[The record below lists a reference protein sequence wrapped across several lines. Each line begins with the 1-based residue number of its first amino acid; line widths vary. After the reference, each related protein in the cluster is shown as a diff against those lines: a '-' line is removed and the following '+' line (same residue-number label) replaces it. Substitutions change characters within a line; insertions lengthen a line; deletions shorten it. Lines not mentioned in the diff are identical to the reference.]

1 MAIRPAFV
9 AFAACFF
16 GFLQPSASWSVD
28 AGPDLPQSDSLE
40 FSAVTRSDDFIRP
53 PWPQQVK
60 PSPEVKTEPGP
71 VAEDSS
77 VWVPADFDPW
87 AHAFAE
93 SSRLQS
99 RTAIIVYDPAVNQQ
113 PVKFFVDRF
122 TTSRRDV
129 VGLWFRRSPQY
140 LGMILPVFRSR
151 GLPDELAYTAM
162 IESGFNPRAVSRVGA
177 KGLWQFMAPT
187 ARLYGLRVDRWVDE
201 RLDPEKSTVAAAAYL
216 RDLHTRYGSWEL
228 AQAAYN
234 AGAVTVDRAVRKTGS
249 TDFWTLAKTKLLKR
263 ETKDFVPAIHA
274 VVVIGRDPNQYGFEP
289 KGTTTWPEFDLVT
302 VPAGTDLR
310 KVASASGISFQE
322 LRALNPTLIRGITP
336 PGKTWE
342 VRVPSGASESV
353 VAALTPRKK
362 PVQVAST
369 GHRSSGGSAEVHV
382 VRPRDTVASIAKQ
395 YGVSVGNVVRWNNL
409 DNGEAIRPGDR
420 LRVTAQSPSAEPAQG
435 GFR

>member
-1 MAIRPAFV
+1 MAIRPAFL
-9 AFAACFF
+9 AFAACFL
-16 GFLQPSASWSVD
+16 GVLQPSASWSAD

-40 FSAVTRSDDFIRP
+40 FASVTRPDELIRP
-53 PWPQQVK
+53 LLPGVK
-60 PSPEVKTEPGP
+60 AEPGP
-71 VAEDSS
+71 IADDSS
-77 VWVPADFDPW
+77 VWVPPDFDPW

-93 SSRLQS
+93 SSRLQR
-99 RTAIIVYDPAVNQQ
+99 RTAVVVYDPAVDQQ
-113 PVKFFVDRF
+113 HVKFFVDRF

-129 VGLWFRRSPQY
+129 VGLWFQRSPQY

-201 RLDPEKSTVAAAAYL
+201 RLDPEKSTAAAASYL
-216 RDLHTRYGSWEL
+216 RDLHARYGSWEL

-234 AGAVTVDRAVRKTGS
+234 AGAVRVDRAVRKTGS
-249 TDFWTLAKTKLLKR
+249 TDFWTLARTKLLKP

-274 VVVIGRDPNQYGFEP
+274 AVLIGRDPGQYGFECN
-289 KGTTTWPEFDLVT
+289 GTTTFPEFDLVT
-302 VPAGTDLR
+302 VPPGTDLK
-310 KVASASGISFQE
+310 KVAATSGISFQE
-322 LRALNPTLIRGITP
+322 LHVLNPTLIRGVTP
-336 PGKTWE
+336 PGKTWD
-342 VRVPSGASESV
+342 VRVPSGTRESV

-362 PVQVAST
+362 TVHVANT
-369 GHRSSGGSAEVHV
+369 GRRSSDSAEVHI

-409 DNGEAIRPGDR
+409 ESGAAIRPGDR

>member
-1 MAIRPAFV
+1 L
-9 AFAACFF
+9 
-16 GFLQPSASWSVD
+16 GFLQPSAVWSTES
-28 AGPDLPQSDSLE
+28 GPDLPQSDSLE

-53 PWPQQVK
+53 ALP
-60 PSPEVKTEPGP
+60 PEVKNEPAP
-71 VAEDSS
+71 AADDSS
-77 VWVPADFDPW
+77 VWVPPDFDPW

-99 RTAIIVYDPAVNQQ
+99 RTAIVVYDPAVNQQ
-113 PVKFFVDRF
+113 NVQFFVDRF
-122 TTSRRDV
+122 TTARRDI
-129 VGLWFRRSPQY
+129 VGLWFQRSPQY

-274 VVVIGRDPNQYGFEP
+274 CVVIGRDPGQYGFESKATP
-289 KGTTTWPEFDLVT
+289 IWPEFELVSM
-302 VPAGTDLR
+302 PPGTDLK
-310 KVASASGISFQE
+310 KVAATSGVPLQE
-322 LRALNPTLIRGITP
+322 LRALNPTLIRGVTP
-336 PGKTWE
+336 PGKPWD
-342 VRVPSGASESV
+342 VRVPSGTRESV
-353 VAALTPRKK
+353 MAALTHRKK
-362 PVQVAST
+362 PVQMASAGRRT
-369 GHRSSGGSAEVHV
+369 SGSAEIHV

-409 DNGEAIRPGDR
+409 DSGDAIRPGDR

>member
-1 MAIRPAFV
+1 MAIRPAFL

-16 GFLQPSASWSVD
+16 GFLQPSASWSSD
-28 AGPDLPQSDSLE
+28 AGPDLPQPYSLE
-40 FSAVTRSDDFIRP
+40 FSAVTRSDEFVR
-53 PWPQQVK
+53 
-60 PSPEVKTEPGP
+60 SPLPLAVKTEPDP
-71 VAEDSS
+71 VAYDSS
-77 VWVPADFDPW
+77 VWVPPDFDPW
-87 AHAFAE
+87 ADAFAE

-99 RTAIIVYDPAVNQQ
+99 RTAVVVYDPAVNQQ
-113 PVKFFVDRF
+113 HVKFFVDRF

-129 VGLWFRRSPQY
+129 VGLWFQRSPQY

-162 IESGFNPRAVSRVGA
+162 IESGLNPRAVSRVGA

-201 RLDPEKSTVAAAAYL
+201 RLDPEKSTVAAASYL

-249 TDFWTLAKTKLLKR
+249 TDFWTLARTKLLKR

-274 VVVIGRDPNQYGFEP
+274 AVLIGRDPGQYGFECN
-289 KGTTTWPEFDLVT
+289 GTIAFPEFDLVT
-302 VPAGTDLR
+302 VPPGTDLK
-310 KVASASGISFQE
+310 KVAATTGISFQE
-322 LRALNPTLIRGITP
+322 LLALNPTLIRGVAP
-336 PGKTWE
+336 PGKTWD
-342 VRVPSGASESV
+342 VRVPSGTRESV
-353 VAALTPRKK
+353 VAALAPRKK
-362 PVQVAST
+362 TVQVANT
-369 GHRSSGGSAEVHV
+369 GHRSSDSAEVHI

-409 DNGEAIRPGDR
+409 ESGDAIRPGDR
-420 LRVTAQSPSAEPAQG
+420 LRVTTQSPSTEPAQG

>member
-1 MAIRPAFV
+1 MAIRPAFL
-9 AFAACFF
+9 AFAACFL
-16 GFLQPSASWSVD
+16 GFLQPSASWSAD
-28 AGPDLPQSDSLE
+28 AGPDLPQSSSLE

-53 PWPQQVK
+53 PLP
-60 PSPEVKTEPGP
+60 PEVKVEPGP
-71 VAEDSS
+71 VGDDSS
-77 VWVPADFDPW
+77 VWVPPDFDAW
-87 AHAFAE
+87 AYAFAE
-93 SSRLQS
+93 SCRLQS
-99 RTAIIVYDPAVNQQ
+99 RTAVVAYDPAVNQQ
-113 PVKFFVDRF
+113 HVKFFVDRF

-162 IESGFNPRAVSRVGA
+162 IESGLNPRAVSRVGA

-201 RLDPEKSTVAAAAYL
+201 RLDPEKSTVAAASYL

-249 TDFWTLAKTKLLKR
+249 TDFWTLARTKLLKR

-274 VVVIGRDPNQYGFEP
+274 AVVIGRDPSQYGFEP
-289 KGTTTWPEFDLVT
+289 RAMTTFPEFDLVT
-302 VPAGTDLR
+302 VPPDTDLR
-310 KVASASGISFQE
+310 RVAVTTGISFQD
-322 LRALNPTLIRGITP
+322 LRALNPTLIRGVTP
-336 PGKTWE
+336 PGKAWE
-342 VRVPSGASESV
+342 VRVPSGTHESV
-353 VAALTPRKK
+353 MAALTPRKK
-362 PVQVAST
+362 TVQAAST
-369 GHRSSGGSAEVHV
+369 GHRSSGSTDVHV

-409 DNGEAIRPGDR
+409 ESGDAIRPGDR

>member
-1 MAIRPAFV
+1 MAIRPAFL
-9 AFAACFF
+9 AFAACFL
-16 GFLQPSASWSVD
+16 GFLQPPASWSSD
-28 AGPDLPQSDSLE
+28 AGPDLPQPDLLE
-40 FSAVTRSDDFIRP
+40 FSAVTRSDELIRF
-53 PWPQQVK
+53 PQAPAVK
-60 PSPEVKTEPGP
+60 AEPGP
-71 VAEDSS
+71 EADDSS

-99 RTAIIVYDPAVNQQ
+99 RTAVVVYDPAVDQQ
-113 PVKFFVDRF
+113 HVKFFVDRF

-129 VGLWFRRSPQY
+129 VGLWFQRSPQY

-187 ARLYGLRVDRWVDE
+187 ARLYGLRVDRWIDE
-201 RLDPEKSTVAAAAYL
+201 RLDPEKSTVAAASYL

-249 TDFWTLAKTKLLKR
+249 TDFWTLARTKLLKR

-274 VVVIGRDPNQYGFEP
+274 AVVIGRDPGQYGFECN
-289 KGTTTWPEFDLVT
+289 GTTTSPEFDLVT
-302 VPAGTDLR
+302 VPPGTDLK
-310 KVASASGISFQE
+310 KVAATIGISFQE
-322 LRALNPTLIRGITP
+322 LRDLNPTLIRAVTP
-336 PGKTWE
+336 PGRTWG
-342 VRVPSGASESV
+342 VRIPSGTRDSV
-353 VAALTPRKK
+353 VAALTPPRKK
-362 PVQVAST
+362 TVQVANTGRRASDST
-369 GHRSSGGSAEVHV
+369 EVHI

-409 DNGEAIRPGDR
+409 ESGDAIRPGDR
-420 LRVTAQSPSAEPAQG
+420 LRVTAQSPSTEPAQG

>member
-1 MAIRPAFV
+1 MAIRPGFV
-9 AFAACFF
+9 ALVACFL
-16 GFLQPSASWSVD
+16 GFLQPSASWSAD
-28 AGPDLPQSDSLE
+28 AAPDIPQSGSLE
-40 FSAVTRSDDFIRP
+40 FSAVTRSDDAIRP
-53 PWPQQVK
+53 ALT
-60 PSPEVKTEPGP
+60 PELKNEPAP
-71 VAEDSS
+71 TIEDSS
-77 VWVPADFDPW
+77 VWVPPDFDPW

-99 RTAIIVYDPAVNQQ
+99 RTAIVVYDPASNQQ
-113 PVKFFVDRF
+113 QVKFFVDRF

-129 VGLWFRRSPQY
+129 VGLWFQRSPQY
-140 LGMILPVFRSR
+140 LSMILPVFRSR

-201 RLDPEKSTVAAAAYL
+201 RLDPEKSTVAAASYL

-234 AGAVTVDRAVRKTGS
+234 AGAVKVDRAIRQTGS

-274 VVVIGRDPNQYGFEP
+274 TVVIGRDPSQYGFESS
-289 KGTTTWPEFDLVT
+289 GATAWPEFDLVT
-302 VPAGTDLR
+302 VPPGTDLK
-310 KVASASGISFQE
+310 KVAAASGISLQE
-322 LRALNPTLIRGITP
+322 LRGLNPTLIRGITP
-336 PGKTWE
+336 PGKPWE
-342 VRVPSGASESV
+342 VRVPAGTRESI
-353 VAALTPRKK
+353 VAALTPPPPKK
-362 PVQVAST
+362 KAVQVAAT
-369 GHRSSGGSAEVHV
+369 GRRSSGSAEVHV

-409 DNGEAIRPGDR
+409 DRGDAIRPGDR
-420 LRVTAQSPSAEPAQG
+420 LRITAQSPSAEPAQG

>member
-1 MAIRPAFV
+1 L
-9 AFAACFF
+9 
-16 GFLQPSASWSVD
+16 GFLQPSAVWSTES
-28 AGPDLPQSDSLE
+28 GPDLPQSDSLE

-53 PWPQQVK
+53 ALP
-60 PSPEVKTEPGP
+60 PEVKNEPAP
-71 VAEDSS
+71 AADDSS
-77 VWVPADFDPW
+77 VWVPPDFDPW

-99 RTAIIVYDPAVNQQ
+99 RTAIVVYDPAVNQQ
-113 PVKFFVDRF
+113 NVQFFVDRF
-122 TTSRRDV
+122 TTARRDI
-129 VGLWFRRSPQY
+129 VGLWFQRSPQY

-274 VVVIGRDPNQYGFEP
+274 CVVIGRDPGQYGFESKATP
-289 KGTTTWPEFDLVT
+289 IWPEFELVSM
-302 VPAGTDLR
+302 PPGTDLK
-310 KVASASGISFQE
+310 KVAATSGVPLQE
-322 LRALNPTLIRGITP
+322 LRALNPTLIRGVTP
-336 PGKTWE
+336 PGKPWE
-342 VRVPSGASESV
+342 VRVPSGTRESV
-353 VAALTPRKK
+353 MAALTHRKK
-362 PVQVAST
+362 PVQMASAGRRT
-369 GHRSSGGSAEVHV
+369 SGSAEIHI

-409 DNGEAIRPGDR
+409 DSGDAIRPGDR

>member
-9 AFAACFF
+9 AFVACFL
-16 GFLQPSASWSVD
+16 GFLQPSAVWSTES
-28 AGPDLPQSDSLE
+28 GPDLPQSDSLE

-53 PWPQQVK
+53 ALP
-60 PSPEVKTEPGP
+60 PEVKNEPAP
-71 VAEDSS
+71 AADDSS
-77 VWVPADFDPW
+77 VWVPPDFDPW

-99 RTAIIVYDPAVNQQ
+99 RTAIVVYDPAVNQQ
-113 PVKFFVDRF
+113 NVQFFVDRF
-122 TTSRRDV
+122 TTARRDI
-129 VGLWFRRSPQY
+129 VGLWFQRSPQY

-274 VVVIGRDPNQYGFEP
+274 CVVIGRDPGQYGFESKATP
-289 KGTTTWPEFDLVT
+289 IWPEFELVSM
-302 VPAGTDLR
+302 PPGTDLK
-310 KVASASGISFQE
+310 KVAATSGVPLQE
-322 LRALNPTLIRGITP
+322 LRALNPTLIRGVTP
-336 PGKTWE
+336 PGKPWD
-342 VRVPSGASESV
+342 VRVPSGTRESV
-353 VAALTPRKK
+353 MAALTHRKK
-362 PVQVAST
+362 PVQMASAGRRT
-369 GHRSSGGSAEVHV
+369 SGSAEIHV

-409 DNGEAIRPGDR
+409 DSGDAIRPGDR

>member
-1 MAIRPAFV
+1 MAFV
-9 AFAACFF
+9 ACFL
-16 GFLQPSASWSVD
+16 GFLQPSASWSAD
-28 AGPDLPQSDSLE
+28 AGPDLPQLDSLE
-40 FSAVTRSDDFIRP
+40 FSSLPRPVELTRP
-53 PWPQQVK
+53 PL
-60 PSPEVKTEPGP
+60 PEVKAEPGP
-71 VAEDSS
+71 VVDDSS
-77 VWVPADFDPW
+77 IWVPPDFDPW

-99 RTAIIVYDPAVNQQ
+99 RTAVVVYDPAVNQQ
-113 PVKFFVDRF
+113 HVKFFVDRF
-122 TTSRRDV
+122 TTIRRDV
-129 VGLWFRRSPQY
+129 VGLWFQRSPLY

-162 IESGFNPRAVSRVGA
+162 IESGLNPRAVSRVGA

-201 RLDPEKSTVAAAAYL
+201 RLDPEKSTAAAASYL

-249 TDFWTLAKTKLLKR
+249 TDFWTLARTKLLKR

-274 VVVIGRDPNQYGFEP
+274 AVLIGRDPGQYGFECN
-289 KGTTTWPEFDLVT
+289 GTTTFPEFDLVT
-302 VPAGTDLR
+302 VPPGTDL
-310 KVASASGISFQE
+310 KKIAATSGISFQE
-322 LRALNPTLIRGITP
+322 LHALNPTLIRGVTP
-336 PGKTWE
+336 PGKTWD
-342 VRVPSGASESV
+342 VRVPSGTRESV

-362 PVQVAST
+362 IVQAANT
-369 GHRSSGGSAEVHV
+369 GRRSSDSAEVHI

-409 DNGEAIRPGDR
+409 ESGDAIRPGDR

>member
-1 MAIRPAFV
+1 MAIRPAFL

-16 GFLQPSASWSVD
+16 GFLQPSASWSSD
-28 AGPDLPQSDSLE
+28 AGPDLPQPYSLE
-40 FSAVTRSDDFIRP
+40 FSAVTRSDEFIR
-53 PWPQQVK
+53 
-60 PSPEVKTEPGP
+60 SPLPLAVKTEPDP
-71 VAEDSS
+71 VAYDSS
-77 VWVPADFDPW
+77 VWVPPDFDPW
-87 AHAFAE
+87 ADAFAE

-99 RTAIIVYDPAVNQQ
+99 RTAVVVYDPAVNQQ
-113 PVKFFVDRF
+113 HVKFFVDRF

-129 VGLWFRRSPQY
+129 VGLWFQRSPQY

-162 IESGFNPRAVSRVGA
+162 IESGLNPRAVSRVGA

-201 RLDPEKSTVAAAAYL
+201 RLDPEKSTVAAASYL

-249 TDFWTLAKTKLLKR
+249 TDFWTLARTKLLKR

-274 VVVIGRDPNQYGFEP
+274 AVLIGRDPGQYGFECN
-289 KGTTTWPEFDLVT
+289 GTTTFPEFDLVT
-302 VPAGTDLR
+302 VPPGTDLK
-310 KVASASGISFQE
+310 KVAATTGISFQE
-322 LRALNPTLIRGITP
+322 LLALNPTLIRGVTP
-336 PGKTWE
+336 PGKTWD
-342 VRVPSGASESV
+342 VRVPSGTRESV
-353 VAALTPRKK
+353 VAALAPRKK
-362 PVQVAST
+362 TVQVANT
-369 GHRSSGGSAEVHV
+369 GHRSSDSAEVHI

-409 DNGEAIRPGDR
+409 ESGDAIRPGDR
-420 LRVTAQSPSAEPAQG
+420 LRVTTQSPSTEPAQG